1 MALEQQKT
9 HSETNCRLYFPY
21 IKKKSLCVHIASK
34 WNLFASWSLSRKS
47 SFRSRQWRNTII
59 RTIRPHV
66 PTKASPV
73 SVIPRLGVIK
83 SLASQCPGSL
93 GGFGI
98 TYIWE
103 LGIIYKENNSS
114 IVALG
119 CTLFVLIHYK
129 KKYLF
134 AEYCTFW
141 LSVINLN
148 SQYVNSNLECL
159 Q

>member
-1 MALEQQKT
+1 M
-9 HSETNCRLYFPY
+9 
-21 IKKKSLCVHIASK
+21 CVHIASK

-47 SFRSRQWRNTII
+47 SFLSRQWRNTII
-59 RTIRPHV
+59 STIRPHV

-73 SVIPRLGVIK
+73 SVMPRLGVIK

-93 GGFGI
+93 GGLGI

-119 CTLFVLIHYK
+119 CTLFVFIHFKTLSRRILHIVVECDKFEFAGRKLKSWVFTVDTKLVFK
-129 KKYLF
+129 KILCSYMCF
-134 AEYCTFW
+134 P
-141 LSVINLN
+141 
-148 SQYVNSNLECL
+148 LEKTKN
-159 Q
+159 

>member
-1 MALEQQKT
+1 MTVCTVYKSKGKISQNFVSF
-9 HSETNCRLYFPY
+9 SEYLNFTLKNC
-21 IKKKSLCVHIASK
+21 LCVHIASK

-47 SFRSRQWRNTII
+47 SFLSRQWRNTII
-59 RTIRPHV
+59 STIRPHV

-73 SVIPRLGVIK
+73 SVMPRLGVIK

-93 GGFGI
+93 GGLGI

-119 CTLFVLIHYK
+119 STLFVFNHYK
-129 KKYLF
+129 KETYSLNI
-134 AEYCTFW
+134 AYCGW
-141 LSVINLN
+141 VW
-148 SQYVNSNLECL
+148 
-159 Q
+159 